1 MYAKVSM
8 FFYDSKEQQ
17 PKGLNMRTAYL
28 TSLLIGAM
36 LSLIY
41 IFQTSYSSSMSLIS
55 GIFLLASSITALA
68 SAAFALRKY
77 WKNLRDRYS
86 QIWLFFTAGLLIWF
100 VSKASWS
107 IYTLSLSPEAPY
119 PSVADI
125 LWLAGYVPIFAAI
138 HSYLRSFGFSL
149 SKLRYSAFAA
159 TVSLVLL
166 AAFVLLT
173 PPVAAANDEAFVLLS
188 IVYLGLD
195 LSLLSLSIH
204 GLFVFF
210 NGKIGVAW
218 AFLSSA
224 LFLNAVGDM
233 LFSYATQNGT
243 YYSGHGLEL
252 LFHFSYLFCTLA
264 FYTHVKEL

>member
-1 MYAKVSM
+1 MK
-8 FFYDSKEQQ
+8 KQ
-17 PKGLNMRTAYL
+17 PKGLSMRTAYL
-28 TSLLIGAM
+28 AGFLSGAI
-36 LSLIY
+36 LCLVY
-41 IFQTSYSSSMSLIS
+41 IFQTSYSSSVSPVS
-55 GIFLLASSITALA
+55 NVLLLLSSTVALG
-68 SAAFALRKY
+68 SAAFALKKY
-77 WKNLRDRYS
+77 WKNLGDKYS
-86 QIWLFFTAGLLIWF
+86 RIWLFFTAGLLIWF
-100 VSKASWS
+100 VSKVSSS
-107 IYTLSLSPEAPY
+107 IYTLSFTAQVPY
-119 PSVADI
+119 PSVADA
-125 LWLAGYVPIFAAI
+125 LWLVGYVPIFAAM
-138 HSYLRSFGFSL
+138 HSYLRGFGFSL
-149 SKLRYSAFAA
+149 SKPRYSAFA
-159 TVSLVLL
+159 TTISWVLL
-166 AAFVLLT
+166 AVFVLLM

-224 LFLNAVGDM
+224 LFLNAVGNM

-243 YYSGHGLEL
+243 YYSGHSLEL

>member
-1 MYAKVSM
+1 
-8 FFYDSKEQQ
+8 
-17 PKGLNMRTAYL
+17 
-28 TSLLIGAM
+28 
-36 LSLIY
+36 
-41 IFQTSYSSSMSLIS
+41 MSLIS
-55 GIFLLASSITALA
+55 NALLLASSIAALS
-68 SAAFALRKY
+68 SAAFAFKKY
-77 WKNLRDRYS
+77 WKNLGDKYS
-86 QIWLFFTAGLLIWF
+86 RIWLFFTAGLLIWF
-100 VSKASWS
+100 FSKISWPV
-107 IYTLSLSPEAPY
+107 YTLSFSVEVPY
-119 PSVADI
+119 PSFADA

-149 SKLRYSAFAA
+149 SKIRYSAFAT

-166 AAFVLLT
+166 AAFVLLV
-173 PPVAAANDEAFVLLS
+173 PPVAAATDEAFVLLS
-188 IVYLGLD
+188 IAYLGLD
-195 LSLLSLSIH
+195 LSLLSLSMH